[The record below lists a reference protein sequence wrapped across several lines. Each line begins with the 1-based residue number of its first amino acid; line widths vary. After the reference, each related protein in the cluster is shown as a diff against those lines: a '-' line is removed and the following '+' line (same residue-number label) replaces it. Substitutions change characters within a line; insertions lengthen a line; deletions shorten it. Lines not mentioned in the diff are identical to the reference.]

1 MKGYVQKLVLY
12 GHKKEGSMKFNVKN
26 KDLSSLLQIIDK
38 LSITSMRV
46 NRGKAKVYSAVSN
59 KLQEYSSDEE
69 DILKENVV
77 IDDSGQ
83 LARQEDGNFILK
95 EGVNVVDVN
104 QQLLE
109 LQEETITISSGDY
122 TNRFTDFFNW
132 LLDCE
137 EVFTTQEVI
146 LVDNLLDQFEEQKG
160 E

>member
-1 MKGYVQKLVLY
+1 
-12 GHKKEGSMKFNVKN
+12 MKFNVKN

-38 LSITSMRV
+38 LSTTSMRV

-132 LLDCE
+132 LLGCE

>member
-1 MKGYVQKLVLY
+1 MKGYVVKLVLCGY
-12 GHKKEGSMKFNVKN
+12 KKEGSMKFNVKN

-59 KLQEYSSDEE
+59 KLQEYRSDEE

>member
-1 MKGYVQKLVLY
+1 
-12 GHKKEGSMKFNVKN
+12 MKFNVKN

-38 LSITSMRV
+38 LSTTSMRV

-59 KLQEYSSDEE
+59 KLQEYRSDEE

-122 TNRFTDFFNW
+122 TNRFTDFLNW

-146 LVDNLLDQFEEQKG
+146 LVDNLLEQFEEQKG